1 MSTHI
6 SSGADEVLTSAAESG
21 PMDPLDALLGQIV
34 GGYFVLTDG
43 QGSVSKWSE
52 PAELLFGR
60 PAQEILGQS
69 FFETLLDPKL
79 EADALSWKSF
89 LENGDP
95 PSFPGRVLVD
105 GVHAEGRRFPVEA
118 VFVPVKLDEGFDFSL
133 FLEDLGFELPLNLML
148 LRMRQQHPVVVRA
161 LAKAIEA
168 ETQPWEGWRT
178 AGTLVVFR
186 PTEPT
191 PWIAEELAA
200 REAARAEQDADVEER
215 LSTHDPG
222 VQGST
227 VRDLDDAAAV
237 VARLLSA
244 MERIDDLER
253 MAQALPAQVQEA
265 RRDVDASR
273 ARAEAAEREAARLRT
288 DLERAVTEIKQGGN
302 DQAHLDLLARMD
314 RLERA
319 RLDEDAARASALKAA
334 EASRAELAQRLERAE
349 ADRARAAEAI
359 EGRVAAAVSEATR
372 RAEEAIEEARNRAD
386 GARSSFESRILE
398 LEKLRSGDAEAQQN
412 DLVAQLERVRAE
424 HEEAV
429 QAARHELAETLE
441 GIERDRERDA
451 EAARAELR
459 AALER
464 VELVQRESD
473 ALREQ
478 LTQMTVERHEAEG
491 LAGEER
497 RRLAE
502 LQREADETR
511 ARIDA
516 LRETADGSEERS
528 RAEVEELRAQIAELR
543 DAAGEA
549 PEAAGAGEVEALR
562 AAQQEL
568 QERVEAQLSEL
579 RAGSGDDLEQ
589 LRAASNEIAE
599 QLASLKADTDVA
611 EVRHTVEAVQA
622 AQDSLAGRLDELAAG
637 SAELDELRRAQ
648 DELAERNLEILRAQ
662 DDFAQRHEEVVQAQ
676 AEMGRRHDELAGAAD
691 ELRAAQES
699 LASLQEQVAA
709 ERGERLQFRAS
720 TETALAQ
727 LAEVRAALHEHASS
741 ISVQLPSDAIERDEF
756 IARTAELRAE
766 IAAAVEQAAAEAA
779 ALRERLQ
786 DADALQARVE
796 AAEGAADGL
805 ATRIAGV
812 EALTD
817 GLATREELEGLKGA
831 EARANARIDEVAA
844 EAEAARR
851 AAAEMVAAG
860 QEIAARLDEA
870 AQAEDELSARVEA
883 VAADA
888 AAARTDAETARS
900 GIEAARSDAATARS
914 EVAAAAEEAGQALA
928 AAREAS
934 ERVAE
939 VDRSTAGV
947 LADVRGV
954 SDRVDEAAT
963 LARTAQ
969 EAATSARTE
978 TDELRGSVARV
989 AGELQVARG
998 ELERAGQEALGARQA
1013 ATTAQEAASAARE
1026 DAGRAREESAA
1037 VRREVE
1043 TGRERLTTLGAGVDR
1058 LTDSVTHAT
1067 QAAESA
1073 QTEATAARRT
1083 GKELA
1088 QLVSELDTKATA
1100 LRGEMGTG
1108 RERLQALDASVNQLG
1123 QASMIAAKDAQAA
1136 KTAVDEQGVELRTEI
1151 AEVRAIA
1158 EKAQSGI
1165 DAILA
1170 EVALVRSETQ
1180 RVIADAD
1187 TNRDTVVAGER
1198 RLEAM
1203 AAEVTFA
1210 LKSLEEIKAGLTSA
1224 GQAAVIARREAEQAK
1239 KAAQNAGEGS
1249 KDNVTEVFAQLLGLA
1264 AKKGQS
1270 GVHRRPSNPA
1280 TKKAGAIKREPRH
1293 GFDDAAAPMATLS
1306 LEGKFRE
1313 LNPAFAKLVGY
1324 QEHEFGKAAWPSPH
1338 DRSVYEQQQ
1347 EQLTQLASGEI
1358 ESVIVQSTYMHG
1370 QGLMVPVVGTLKVV
1384 PGEDGLPLH
1393 LLLEAE
1399 DRHTS

>member
-21 PMDPLDALLGQIV
+21 PVDPLDALLGQIV

-69 FFETLLDPKL
+69 FFDTLLDPQL
-79 EADALSWKSF
+79 GADAQSWKSF

-95 PSFPGRVLVD
+95 PSFPGRVTVD
-105 GVHAEGRRFPVEA
+105 GIHAEGRRFPIEA

-215 LSTHDPG
+215 LTNHDPG
-222 VQGST
+222 VQGSS

-273 ARAEAAEREAARLRT
+273 ARAEAAEREAARLRA

-359 EGRVAAAVSEATR
+359 EGRVAVAVAEATR

-478 LTQMTVERHEAEG
+478 LTQVTVERHEAEG

-502 LQREADETR
+502 LQREAEETR
-511 ARIDA
+511 ARIDG
-516 LRETADGSEERS
+516 LREAADGSEERS
-528 RAEVEELRAQIAELR
+528 RAEVEELRAQIAALR

-549 PEAAGAGEVEALR
+549 PEVAGAGEVEALR

-568 QERVEAQLSEL
+568 QERVEAQ
-579 RAGSGDDLEQ
+579 
-589 LRAASNEIAE
+589 IAE
-599 QLASLKADTDVA
+599 QLASLKADTDVT
-611 EVRHTVEAVQA
+611 EVRRTVEAVQA
-622 AQDSLAGRLDELAAG
+622 AQDALAGRLDEQAAG

-676 AEMGRRHDELAGAAD
+676 AEIGRRHDELAGAAD

-699 LASLQEQVAA
+699 LASLQAQVAA
-709 ERGERLQFRAS
+709 EQGEREQFRAS

-756 IARTAELRAE
+756 AARTAELRAE
-766 IAAAVEQAAAEAA
+766 IAAAVEQAGAEAA

-796 AAEGAADGL
+796 AAEGVADGL
-805 ATRIAGV
+805 ATRVAGV

-817 GLATREELEGLKGA
+817 GLATRDELEGLKGA

-888 AAARTDAETARS
+888 AAAR
-900 GIEAARSDAATARS
+900 SDAATARS
-914 EVAAAAEEAGQALA
+914 GVAGAAEEAGQALA
-928 AAREAS
+928 AARDAS

-939 VDRSTAGV
+939 VDRSTANV
-947 LADVRGV
+947 LADVRDV
-954 SDRVDEAAT
+954 RDRVDEAAT

-969 EAATSARTE
+969 DAAATARTE

-1013 ATTAQEAASAARE
+1013 ASTAQEAASAARE

-1043 TGRERLTTLGAGVDR
+1043 TGRERLTTLGAGVER
-1058 LTDSVTHAT
+1058 LTDSVTHAA

-1088 QLVSELDTKATA
+1088 QLVSELDSKATA

-1136 KTAVDEQGVELRTEI
+1136 RTAVDAQGEELRTEI

-1158 EKAQSGI
+1158 EKAQTGI
-1165 DAILA
+1165 DAILS
-1170 EVALVRSETQ
+1170 EVALVRFETQ

-1270 GVHRRPSNPA
+1270 GVHRRPSNPG
-1280 TKKAGAIKREPRH
+1280 TKKAAAVKREPRH

-1399 DRHTS
+1399 DRHTH